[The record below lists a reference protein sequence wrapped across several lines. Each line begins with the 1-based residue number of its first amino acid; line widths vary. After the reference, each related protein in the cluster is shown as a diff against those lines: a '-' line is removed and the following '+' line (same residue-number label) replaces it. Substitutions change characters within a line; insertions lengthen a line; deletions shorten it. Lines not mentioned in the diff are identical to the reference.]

1 MEEYYQQE
9 IYDPMERAIDDALE
23 QQQLLEQLLEQQ
35 QLLEQAEMTMSTTN
49 YDNQPQQQQQHYDDD
64 FPRWYRELFVSCF
77 PSSDKEKEEG
87 LIFPPHRYYDDT
99 MMDFLQPVSGDNNN
113 NNNNNKKEWQDFP
126 WQWLLLQQEI
136 SQRLTQTQSTTT
148 MP

>member
-1 MEEYYQQE
+1 
-9 IYDPMERAIDDALE
+9 
-23 QQQLLEQLLEQQ
+23 
-35 QLLEQAEMTMSTTN
+35 MTMSMTN
-49 YDNQPQQQQQHYDDD
+49 YDNQQQQQQQHYDDD

-87 LIFPPHRYYDDT
+87 LLFLLHCYYNDP
-99 MMDFLQPVSGDNNN
+99 MMDFLQPISGDNNN

-148 MP
+148 MPSTVSSIHATIQNVMIPAVLYPVTADMKIDP